1 MKILNDGLAA
11 NSSDLIVAA
20 IGGNSP
26 QDIAA
31 EILELNASK
40 SSAESALSAAN
51 TELDTANT
59 NLAAANTELAT
70 TKKDLAAAN
79 TELATTKKDLADAL
93 ALNDTHEKTI
103 EDLGKAAPV
112 VAVVAAD
119 KNPTFE
125 LGGDTYGFNFLKLN
139 HKGVIITPTEVCAD
153 TALQAELVKMQSGMI
168 YKK

>member
-59 NLAAANTELAT
+59 N
-70 TKKDLAAAN
+70 LAAAN